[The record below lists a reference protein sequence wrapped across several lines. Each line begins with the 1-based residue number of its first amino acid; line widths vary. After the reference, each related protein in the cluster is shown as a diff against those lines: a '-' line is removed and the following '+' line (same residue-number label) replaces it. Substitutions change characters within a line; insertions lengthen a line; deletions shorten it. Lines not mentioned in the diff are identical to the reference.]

1 MSVLQ
6 WGIGDPTRMINS
18 LPKVQLLAVMEP
30 GSLLAVRACH
40 SGTAPPL
47 RLFLASPGEGKP
59 PFWPQL
65 WAEEYLALW
74 YLLYPSSFFCKCAE
88 QNSRPRIGLSETLVF
103 VFSETC
109 LGGGPE
115 PKVSSLTYAPR
126 WWIRKQCP
134 LRTTKGETL
143 FFHLWMFKWLSMN

>member
-1 MSVLQ
+1 
-6 WGIGDPTRMINS
+6 MINS
-18 LPKVQLLAVMEP
+18 LLEVQLLAVTEP
-30 GSLLAVRACH
+30 GSLLAVCSSH

-47 RLFLASPGEGKP
+47 QLFLATLGEGEP

-74 YLLYPSSFFCKCAE
+74 YLLYPSSFLCKCAE

-109 LGGGPE
+109 LWGGPE
-115 PKVSSLTYAPR
+115 PKVSSLTYTP
-126 WWIRKQCP
+126 
-134 LRTTKGETL
+134 
-143 FFHLWMFKWLSMN
+143 